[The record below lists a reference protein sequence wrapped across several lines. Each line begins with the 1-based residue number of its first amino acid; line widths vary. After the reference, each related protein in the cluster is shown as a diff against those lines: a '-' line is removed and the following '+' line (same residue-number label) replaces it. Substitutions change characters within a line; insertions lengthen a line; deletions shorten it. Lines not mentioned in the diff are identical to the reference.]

1 MILKKRNK
9 ILLLLYLHLTGVNRI
24 LILIKRLDLI
34 KDIVEKIQLSE
45 QDSAV
50 SGTSG
55 IPQTLRWSAGELYL
69 LDQTKLP
76 LEVVEEKQE
85 SVEQVWH
92 SIKQLKVRGAP
103 AIGVA
108 AAYGLLIGVR
118 EEIAMNL
125 SEYLQEVENKAAYL
139 ESARPT
145 AVNLKWALN
154 RMLGSAK
161 TFSGNDSR
169 GLYKHL
175 EEEAIRIHEEDVQL
189 CLKMGVNGVSLIN
202 EGMGVLTHC
211 NAGALATTGI
221 GTATSPM
228 YLAHQNGVQ
237 FRVYADETR
246 PLLQGARLTSWE
258 LKKSG
263 LDVTLLTDNMA
274 AHIMSQ
280 GLIDLVITG
289 TDRVVANGDVA
300 NKIGTHGVAILAKH
314 FGIPF
319 YVACPYSTIDL
330 NTVEGKDI
338 VIEEREAEEV
348 SHFGFRRTAP
358 EEMKVRNPAFDV
370 TPHEL
375 VTGLITEKGI
385 IRAPFAENLRKEYL

>member
-1 MILKKRNK
+1 
-9 ILLLLYLHLTGVNRI
+9 
-24 LILIKRLDLI
+24 
-34 KDIVEKIQLSE
+34 VEKNQLSE
-45 QDSAV
+45 EDSII
-50 SGTSG
+50 SQTYE

-76 LEVVEEKQE
+76 IEVIEEKQE
-85 SVEQVWH
+85 TVEQVWH

-108 AAYGLLIGVR
+108 AAYGLLVGIR
-118 EEIAMNL
+118 EQTAMTL
-125 SEYLQEVENKAAYL
+125 KEYLQEVENKAVYL
-139 ESARPT
+139 DSARPT

-154 RMLGSAK
+154 RMLNSAK
-161 TFSGNDSR
+161 LFSGSDSK
-169 GLYKHL
+169 GLYKQL

-189 CLKMGVNGVSLIN
+189 CLKMGINGVSLIK
-202 EGMGVLTHC
+202 EGLGVLTHC

-221 GTATSPM
+221 GTATAPM
-228 YLAHQNGVQ
+228 YLAHQNGVH

-258 LKKSG
+258 LNKAG

-289 TDRVVANGDVA
+289 TDRVAANGDVA

-319 YVACPYSTIDL
+319 YVACPYSTIDF
-330 NTVEGKDI
+330 NTAEGKDI
-338 VIEEREAEEV
+338 VIEERDAEEV
-348 SHFGFRRTAP
+348 LHFGLRRTAP
-358 EEMKVRNPAFDV
+358 EEMKVHNPAFDV

-385 IRAPFAENLRKEYL
+385 ISSPFAENLRKEYL

>member
-1 MILKKRNK
+1 VPFRLF
-9 ILLLLYLHLTGVNRI
+9 TGSST
-24 LILIKRLDLI
+24 LISRLNLI
-34 KDIVEKIQLSE
+34 KDIVEKNQLSE
-45 QDSAV
+45 EDSII
-50 SGTSG
+50 SQTYE

-76 LEVVEEKQE
+76 IEVIEEKQE
-85 SVEQVWH
+85 TVEQVWH

-108 AAYGLLIGVR
+108 AAYGLLVGIR
-118 EEIAMNL
+118 EQTAMTL
-125 SEYLQEVENKAAYL
+125 KEYLQEVENKAVYL
-139 ESARPT
+139 DSARPT

-154 RMLGSAK
+154 RMLNSAK
-161 TFSGNDSR
+161 LFSGSDSK
-169 GLYKHL
+169 GLYKQL

-189 CLKMGVNGVSLIN
+189 CLKMGINGVSLIK
-202 EGMGVLTHC
+202 EGLGVLTHC

-221 GTATSPM
+221 GTATAPM
-228 YLAHQNGVQ
+228 YLAHQNGVH

-258 LKKSG
+258 LNKAG

-289 TDRVVANGDVA
+289 TDRVAANGDVA

-319 YVACPYSTIDL
+319 YVACPYSTIDF
-330 NTVEGKDI
+330 NTAEGKDI
-338 VIEEREAEEV
+338 VIEERDAEEV
-348 SHFGFRRTAP
+348 LHFGLRRTAP
-358 EEMKVRNPAFDV
+358 EEMKVHNPAFDV

-385 IRAPFAENLRKEYL
+385 ISSPFAENLRKEYL

>member
-1 MILKKRNK
+1 MS
-9 ILLLLYLHLTGVNRI
+9 LL
-24 LILIKRLDLI
+24 
-34 KDIVEKIQLSE
+34 
-45 QDSAV
+45 
-50 SGTSG
+50 
-55 IPQTLRWSAGELYL
+55 PQTIRWNAGALYL

-76 LEVVEEKQE
+76 LEVIEEKQE
-85 SVEQVWH
+85 SVEQVWE

-108 AAYGLLIGVR
+108 GAYGLLVALR
-118 EEIAMNL
+118 EKTVINKIDFM
-125 SEYLQEVENKAAYL
+125 QEVENKVAYL
-139 ESARPT
+139 DSARPT

-154 RMLGSAK
+154 RMLKIAK
-161 TFSGNDSR
+161 TFSGNDSKE
-169 GLYKHL
+169 LYKQL

-189 CLKMGVNGVSLIN
+189 CLKMGVNGVSLIK
-202 EGMGVLTHC
+202 EGMGILTHC

-237 FRVYADETR
+237 FRVYANETR

-258 LKKSG
+258 LNKSG

-289 TDRVVANGDVA
+289 TDRVAANGDVA
-300 NKIGTHGVAILAKH
+300 NKIGTHGIAILAKH

-319 YVACPYSTIDL
+319 YVACPYSTIDM
-330 NTVEGKDI
+330 NTAEGKDI
-338 VIEEREAEEV
+338 VIEERAPEEIT
-348 SHFGFRRTAP
+348 HFALRRTAP
-358 EEMKVRNPAFDV
+358 EEIKVRNPAFDV
-370 TPHEL
+370 TPNEL

-385 IRAPFAENLRKEYL
+385 IRAPFSENLRKEYL

>member
-1 MILKKRNK
+1 MS
-9 ILLLLYLHLTGVNRI
+9 LL
-24 LILIKRLDLI
+24 
-34 KDIVEKIQLSE
+34 
-45 QDSAV
+45 
-50 SGTSG
+50 
-55 IPQTLRWSAGELYL
+55 PQTIRWNAGALYL

-76 LEVVEEKQE
+76 LEVIEEKQE
-85 SVEQVWH
+85 SVEQVWE

-108 AAYGLLIGVR
+108 GAYGLLVALR
-118 EEIAMNL
+118 EKTVINIIDFM
-125 SEYLQEVENKAAYL
+125 QEVENKVAYL
-139 ESARPT
+139 DSARPT

-154 RMLGSAK
+154 RMLKIAK
-161 TFSGNDSR
+161 TFSGNDSKE
-169 GLYKHL
+169 LYKQL

-189 CLKMGVNGVSLIN
+189 CLKMGVNGVSLIK
-202 EGMGVLTHC
+202 EGMGILTHC

-237 FRVYADETR
+237 FRVYTNETR

-258 LKKSG
+258 LNKSG

-289 TDRVVANGDVA
+289 TDRVAANGDVA
-300 NKIGTHGVAILAKH
+300 NKIGTHGIAILAKH

-319 YVACPYSTIDL
+319 YVACPYSTIDM
-330 NTVEGKDI
+330 NTAEGKDI
-338 VIEEREAEEV
+338 VIEERAPEEIT
-348 SHFGFRRTAP
+348 HFALRRTAP
-358 EEMKVRNPAFDV
+358 EEIKVRNPAFDV
-370 TPHEL
+370 TPNEL

-385 IRAPFAENLRKEYL
+385 IRAPFSENLRKEYL

>member
-1 MILKKRNK
+1 M
-9 ILLLLYLHLTGVNRI
+9 
-24 LILIKRLDLI
+24 
-34 KDIVEKIQLSE
+34 
-45 QDSAV
+45 
-50 SGTSG
+50 
-55 IPQTLRWSAGELYL
+55 

-76 LEVVEEKQE
+76 LEVIEEKQE
-85 SVEQVWH
+85 SVEQVWE

-108 AAYGLLIGVR
+108 GAYGLLVALR
-118 EEIAMNL
+118 EKTVINIIDFM
-125 SEYLQEVENKAAYL
+125 QEVENKVAYL
-139 ESARPT
+139 DSARPT

-154 RMLGSAK
+154 RMLKIAK
-161 TFSGNDSR
+161 TFSGNDSKE
-169 GLYKHL
+169 LYKQL

-189 CLKMGVNGVSLIN
+189 CLKMGVNGVSLIK
-202 EGMGVLTHC
+202 EGMGILTHC

-237 FRVYADETR
+237 FRVYANETR

-258 LKKSG
+258 LNKSG

-289 TDRVVANGDVA
+289 TDRVAANGDVA
-300 NKIGTHGVAILAKH
+300 NKIGTHGIAILAKH

-319 YVACPYSTIDL
+319 YVACPYSTIDM
-330 NTVEGKDI
+330 NTAEGKDI
-338 VIEEREAEEV
+338 VIEERAPEEIT
-348 SHFGFRRTAP
+348 HFALRRTAP
-358 EEMKVRNPAFDV
+358 EEIKVRNPAFDV
-370 TPHEL
+370 TPNEL

-385 IRAPFAENLRKEYL
+385 IRAPFSENLRKEYL

>member
-1 MILKKRNK
+1 MS
-9 ILLLLYLHLTGVNRI
+9 LL
-24 LILIKRLDLI
+24 
-34 KDIVEKIQLSE
+34 
-45 QDSAV
+45 
-50 SGTSG
+50 
-55 IPQTLRWSAGELYL
+55 PQTIRWNAGALYL

-76 LEVVEEKQE
+76 LEVIEEKQE
-85 SVEQVWH
+85 SVEQVWE

-108 AAYGLLIGVR
+108 GAYGLLVALR
-118 EEIAMNL
+118 EKTVINIIDFM
-125 SEYLQEVENKAAYL
+125 QEVENKVAYL
-139 ESARPT
+139 DSARPT

-154 RMLGSAK
+154 RMLKIAK
-161 TFSGNDSR
+161 TFSGNDSKE
-169 GLYKHL
+169 LYKQL

-189 CLKMGVNGVSLIN
+189 CLKMGVNGVSLIK
-202 EGMGVLTHC
+202 EGMGILTHC

-228 YLAHQNGVQ
+228 YLAPQNGVQ
-237 FRVYADETR
+237 FRVYANETR

-258 LKKSG
+258 LNKSG

-289 TDRVVANGDVA
+289 TDRVAANGDVA
-300 NKIGTHGVAILAKH
+300 NKIGTHGIAILAKH

-319 YVACPYSTIDL
+319 YVACPYSTIDM
-330 NTVEGKDI
+330 NTAEGKDI
-338 VIEEREAEEV
+338 VIEERAPEEIT
-348 SHFGFRRTAP
+348 HFALRRTAP
-358 EEMKVRNPAFDV
+358 EEIKVRNPAFDV
-370 TPHEL
+370 TPNEL

-385 IRAPFAENLRKEYL
+385 IRAPFSENLRKEYL

>member
-1 MILKKRNK
+1 VPFRLF
-9 ILLLLYLHLTGVNRI
+9 TGSSTFI
-24 LILIKRLDLI
+24 SRLNLI
-34 KDIVEKIQLSE
+34 KDIVEKNQLSE
-45 QDSAV
+45 EDSII
-50 SGTSG
+50 SQTYE

-76 LEVVEEKQE
+76 IEVIEEKQE
-85 SVEQVWH
+85 TVEQVWH

-108 AAYGLLIGVR
+108 AAYGLLVGIR
-118 EEIAMNL
+118 EQTAMTL
-125 SEYLQEVENKAAYL
+125 KEYLQEVENKAVYL
-139 ESARPT
+139 DSARPT

-154 RMLGSAK
+154 RMLNSAK
-161 TFSGNDSR
+161 LFSGSDSK
-169 GLYKHL
+169 GLYKQL

-189 CLKMGVNGVSLIN
+189 CLKMGINGVSLIK
-202 EGMGVLTHC
+202 EGLGVLTHC

-221 GTATSPM
+221 GTATAPM
-228 YLAHQNGVQ
+228 YLAHQNGVH

-258 LKKSG
+258 LNKAG

-289 TDRVVANGDVA
+289 TDRVAANGDVA

-319 YVACPYSTIDL
+319 YVACPYSTIDF
-330 NTVEGKDI
+330 NTAEGKDI
-338 VIEEREAEEV
+338 VIEERDAEEV
-348 SHFGFRRTAP
+348 LHFGLRRTAP
-358 EEMKVRNPAFDV
+358 EEMKVHNPAFDV

-385 IRAPFAENLRKEYL
+385 ISSPFAENLRKEYL